1 MGLDS
6 SVKKLL
12 RQNTKAFVYRNTL
25 DDVYK
30 LGFQSVIIGRSS
42 CTPDDD
48 FQAIYF
54 FLSSDMNV
62 ELFRKPLTCTTG
74 MQWARYIYNARI
86 KKVPGEL
93 VVLLF
98 DSAPRVPEVKGK
110 PFDFMRHARSRL
122 SNTIFFQTCVT

>member
-48 FQAIYF
+48 FQAI
-54 FLSSDMNV
+54 
-62 ELFRKPLTCTTG
+62 
-74 MQWARYIYNARI
+74 
-86 KKVPGEL
+86 
-93 VVLLF
+93 
-98 DSAPRVPEVKGK
+98 
-110 PFDFMRHARSRL
+110 
-122 SNTIFFQTCVT
+122 